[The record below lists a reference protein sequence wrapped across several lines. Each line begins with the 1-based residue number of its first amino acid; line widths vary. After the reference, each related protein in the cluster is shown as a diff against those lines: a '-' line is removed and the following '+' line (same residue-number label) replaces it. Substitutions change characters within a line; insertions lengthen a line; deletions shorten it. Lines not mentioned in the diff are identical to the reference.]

1 MNIRPTIFPVLI
13 FNPDGSYPAFPNIIF
28 CYFLQNFLN
37 ETTFYLLNKKVVLRQ
52 EAHFFQLCLVPSNS
66 VNVLDKLNPQRNP
79 PLPQL
84 RVV

>member
-1 MNIRPTIFPVLI
+1 
-13 FNPDGSYPAFPNIIF
+13 
-28 CYFLQNFLN
+28 LN